1 MKVND
6 DGTETPSDFMTEK
19 PSDEDVKKMYLKITS
34 RDNKVTRL
42 AVDKIEEVTEEGKKL
57 YKITAEAQDLIQHTD
72 PTKVRNKYV
81 HYIEKPVPKVDDVYY
96 NFKELVD
103 AMNADKNG
111 TFKIGA
117 DLNATNVPTPN
128 KQYVPGTFKGHL
140 SSVDGK
146 QYTIHN
152 IARPLFD
159 RVENG
164 SVKNINLGNVDINM
178 PWADGIAPVANM
190 VKNATVEDVKVTGNV
205 VANNNIAYRQ

>member
-1 MKVND
+1 
-6 DGTETPSDFMTEK
+6 
-19 PSDEDVKKMYLKITS
+19 
-34 RDNKVTRL
+34 
-42 AVDKIEEVTEEGKKL
+42 
-57 YKITAEAQDLIQHTD
+57 
-72 PTKVRNKYV
+72 
-81 HYIEKPVPKVDDVYY
+81 
-96 NFKELVD
+96 
-103 AMNADKNG
+103 
-111 TFKIGA
+111 
-117 DLNATNVPTPN
+117 
-128 KQYVPGTFKGHL
+128 GTFKGHL

-205 VANNNIAYRQ
+205 VANNN